1 MQSFRNL
8 VSTSASAL
16 AISCVVCSAANAET
30 AAAVDVEGDEIIVTA
45 SPLAR
50 TVDETIIGTS
60 VVDKEELA
68 RNFQNTVAE
77 SIAREPGVSTTY
89 FGAAASRPIIRG
101 LGDDRIRVLD
111 NGIGAIDASVT
122 SPDHAVSIDPASADQ
137 VEIVRGT
144 STLLYG
150 SSAAGG
156 VVNVISGRI
165 PNAVPE
171 GGFDATGTVGV
182 TTADDGFDGSGA
194 FDVKLGE
201 IGGGSIVLHGDGF
214 YRDAEDYDIPGF
226 AESAAL
232 RALEEAEEEE
242 GEEHDEEEEAFGTA
256 ENTFFETYGASGGL
270 SWVGANGYF
279 GVSGTVI
286 DSEYGL
292 PGGHEHGH
300 GEEEEGEEEGEEEE
314 GGFIDLRQRR
324 IDIAGEYRFDSGWFE
339 KASLRAGY
347 ADYEHAEF
355 EGPGEIGTV
364 FSNEGLEARIELVNR
379 GQDFLG
385 GTLRGAQGVQLRFS
399 EFSAIGEEA
408 FVPPADTNQYGFFA
422 LKELSIDKLRFEL
435 GGRYEHTTHEV
446 QESDFDGLVPSGF
459 STSFDSFSVSGGI
472 GYQATEEIFMG
483 VTGFRTERA
492 PFSTELFANG
502 PHLATDAF
510 EIGDPTL
517 DEEVS
522 TGVEGTIRYVNERV
536 RLSVNGFYT
545 SYQDFVILDETDQFA
560 VEDELTETF
569 TIVDMLA
576 DGEEALPVFEFLQD
590 DVDFYGF
597 EAEAQAELFRTGGLE
612 FFGDAGI
619 DYVRATRDG
628 GLDEDLP
635 RIPPLSAVFGL
646 EARHEYGDLRF
657 EVEVVADQDDVS
669 AFELPTDGYELINLY
684 ATIRPMGADSPF
696 AVRMTATN
704 LSDQEARVHSSFLKD
719 ILPLRGRNFRIAL
732 SADF

>member
-1 MQSFRNL
+1 MQPYKNVISAG
-8 VSTSASAL
+8 ASAF
-16 AISCVVCSAANAET
+16 AISCALGGAANAE
-30 AAAVDVEGDEIIVTA
+30 DVERDQIIVTA
-45 SPLAR
+45 SPLER

-77 SIAREPGVSTTY
+77 TIAREPGISTTY

-122 SPDHAVSIDPASADQ
+122 SPDHAVSIDPSTADQ

-165 PNAVPE
+165 PTTVPE
-171 GGFDATGTVGV
+171 DGFDFSGTVGLS
-182 TTADDGFDGSGA
+182 TADNGFDGGGA
-194 FDVKLGE
+194 FDVKLGDF
-201 IGGGSIVLHGDGF
+201 GDGALVLHGDGF
-214 YRDAEDYDIPGF
+214 YRDADDYDIPGF
-226 AESAAL
+226 AESARL
-232 RALEEAEEEE
+232 RALEDDDDDDDDD
-242 GEEHDEEEEAFGTA
+242 HDDDDEAFGTA
-256 ENTFFETYGASGGL
+256 ENTFYETYGASGGL
-270 SWVGANGYF
+270 SWVGENGYF

-300 GEEEEGEEEGEEEE
+300 DDDDDDDADEEEE
-314 GGFIDLRQRR
+314 GGFIDLQQRR
-324 IDIAGEYRFDSGWFE
+324 VDFAGEYRFGGGWLE
-339 KASLRAGY
+339 KATVRAGY

-379 GQDFLG
+379 EKDFLG

-422 LKELSIDKLRFEL
+422 LKELTLGKLRFEL

-446 QESDFDGLVPSGF
+446 QDSDFDGLVPSGF
-459 STSFDSFSVSGGI
+459 STSFDGFSVSGGV
-472 GYQATEEIFMG
+472 GYQATEEVFMG
-483 VTGFRTERA
+483 LTAFRTERA
-492 PFSTELFANG
+492 PYSTELFANG

-517 DEEVS
+517 EEEVGA
-522 TGVEGTIRYVNERV
+522 GVEGTIRYVNERV
-536 RLSVNGFYT
+536 RLAVNGFYT
-545 SYQDFVILDETDQFA
+545 SYQDFVILDETGQFA
-560 VEDELTETF
+560 LEDEVTETF
-569 TIVDMLA
+569 IIVDMLA
-576 DGEEALPVFEFLQD
+576 DDEEGLPVFQFLQD

-597 EAEAQAELFRTGGLE
+597 EAEAEAALFETGGLN
-612 FFGDAGI
+612 FFGDAGV

-646 EARHEYGDLRF
+646 EARHDYGDIRF

-669 AFELPTDGYELINLY
+669 AFELPTDGYELLNLY
-684 ATIRPMGADSPF
+684 ATFRPGGADSPI
-696 AVRMTATN
+696 AVRMSATN
-704 LSDQEARVHSSFLKD
+704 LTDEEARIHSSFLKD
-719 ILPLRGRNFRIAL
+719 ILPLRGRNFRLAV

>member
-1 MQSFRNL
+1 MQTYRNII
-8 VSTSASAL
+8 SASASAF
-16 AISCVVCSAANAET
+16 AISCALCGAANAE
-30 AAAVDVEGDEIIVTA
+30 DVERDQIIVTA
-45 SPLAR
+45 SPLER

-77 SIAREPGVSTTY
+77 AIAREPGISTTY

-101 LGDDRIRVLD
+101 LGDDRISVLD

-122 SPDHAVSIDPASADQ
+122 SPDHAVAIDPASADQ

-144 STLLYG
+144 SMLLYG

-165 PNAVPE
+165 PTEVPE
-171 GGFDATGTVGV
+171 DDIDVSATLGLS
-182 TTADDGFDGSGA
+182 TADSGFDGAGA
-194 FDVKLGE
+194 FDVKVGDL
-201 IGGGSIVLHGDGF
+201 GGGAVVLHADGF
-214 YRDAEDYDIPGF
+214 YREADDYDIPGF
-226 AESAAL
+226 AESAIL
-232 RALEEAEEEE
+232 RALEDDDDDDDD
-242 GEEHDEEEEAFGTA
+242 HDDDDEAFGTA
-256 ENTFFETYGASGGL
+256 ENTFFETHGVSGGM
-270 SWVGANGYF
+270 SWVGENGYF

-286 DSEYGL
+286 NSEYGL

-300 GEEEEGEEEGEEEE
+300 DDDDDDAEEEE
-314 GGFIDLRQRR
+314 GGFIDLQQRR
-324 IDIAGEYRFDSGWFE
+324 IDVAGEYRFDGGWLE
-339 KASLRAGY
+339 KATVRAGF

-355 EGPGEIGTV
+355 EGPDEIGTV
-364 FSNEGLEARIELVNR
+364 FSNEGVEARIELVNR
-379 GQDFLG
+379 EKDFLG

-408 FVPPADTNQYGFFA
+408 FVPPADTSQYGFFA
-422 LKELSIDKLRFEL
+422 LKELSLGKLRLEL
-435 GGRYEHTTHEV
+435 GGRYEHTEHEV
-446 QESDFDGLVPSGF
+446 QDSDFDGLVPSGF
-459 STSFDSFSVSGGI
+459 STSFDGFSVSGGV

-492 PFSTELFANG
+492 PYSTELFANG

-517 DEEVS
+517 EEEVGA
-522 TGVEGTIRYVNERV
+522 GVEGTVRYVNERL
-536 RLSVNGFYT
+536 RLAVNGFYT
-545 SYQDFVILDETDQFA
+545 SYQDFVILDETGQFA
-560 VEDELTETF
+560 LEDEITETF
-569 TIVDMLA
+569 IIVDMLA
-576 DGEEALPVFEFLQD
+576 DDEEGLPVFQFLQD

-597 EAEAQAELFRTGGLE
+597 EAEAEAELFRTGGLN
-612 FFGDAGI
+612 FFGDAGV

-646 EARHEYGDLRF
+646 EARHELGDLRF
-657 EVEVVADQDDVS
+657 EVEVVSEQDDVS
-669 AFELPTDGYELINLY
+669 AFELPTEGYELFNLY
-684 ATIRPMGADSPF
+684 ATFRPMGPESPI
-696 AVRMTATN
+696 AVRMSATN
-704 LSDQEARVHSSFLKD
+704 LTDEEARIHSSFLKD
-719 ILPLRGRNFRIAL
+719 ILPVRGRNFRIAV

>member
-1 MQSFRNL
+1 MQSLRNL

-16 AISCVVCSAANAET
+16 AISCVICGAAYAET
-30 AAAVDVEGDEIIVTA
+30 ATAADVEGDEIIVTA

-77 SIAREPGVSTTY
+77 AIAREPGVSTTY

-144 STLLYG
+144 SMLLYG

-171 GGFDATGTVGV
+171 GGFDASGTVGV

-194 FDVKLGE
+194 FDVKLGD

-226 AESAAL
+226 AESARL

-256 ENTFFETYGASGGL
+256 ENSFFETYGASGGM
-270 SWVGANGYF
+270 SWVGENGYF

-314 GGFIDLRQRR
+314 GGFIDLQQRR
-324 IDIAGEYRFDSGWFE
+324 IDFAGEYRFDGWIE
-339 KASLRAGY
+339 KASLRAGF

-355 EGPGEIGTV
+355 EGPDEIGTV
-364 FSNEGLEARIELVNR
+364 FSNEGWEARLELVNR
-379 GQDFLG
+379 EQDFLG
-385 GTLRGAQGVQLRFS
+385 GKLRGAQGMQLRFS

-408 FVPPADTNQYGFFA
+408 FVPPSDTSQYGFFV
-422 LKELSIDKLRFEL
+422 LKEYSNGPWRVDL
-435 GGRYEHTTHEV
+435 GGRYERTK
-446 QESDFDGLVPSGF
+446 QENTVNGESREFDG
-459 STSFDSFSVSGGI
+459 FSVSGGV

-483 VTGFRTERA
+483 VNGFRTERA
-492 PFSTELFANG
+492 PYSTELFADG
-502 PHLATDAF
+502 PHLATDSF
-510 EIGDPTL
+510 EIGDPNL
-517 DEEVS
+517 EEEVGA
-522 TGVEGTIRYVNERV
+522 GVEGTIRFTTERF
-536 RLSVNGFYT
+536 RFSVNGFYT
-545 SYQDFVILDETDQFA
+545 SYQDFVILDETGEFA
-560 VEDELTETF
+560 VEDEATEEF
-569 TIVDMLA
+569 VIVDALG
-576 DGEEALPVFEFLQD
+576 DGEEGLPVFEFLQD
-590 DVDFYGF
+590 DAEFYGF
-597 EAEAQAELFRTGGLE
+597 EAEAQAELFRTGGVE
-612 FFGDAGI
+612 FFGDAGV

-657 EVEVVADQDDVS
+657 EVEVVADQNDVA
-669 AFELPTDGYELINLY
+669 AFELPTDGYELLNLY

-704 LSDQEARVHSSFLKD
+704 LSDQEARIHSSFLKD
-719 ILPLRGRNFRIAL
+719 ILPLRGRNFRIAV